1 MSEPLQGAAPNSIWF
16 SSSQSWV
23 IPVIDQRGPFERPAR
38 AAQVVQPGAAWT
50 FGARY
55 PEDVF
60 VLEQAQ
66 VGDWVVETADGHR
79 YLMDAAT
86 FMEKIAVD
94 PESLWD
100 LAADMRSQ
108 SEEQR
113 VLAGYQDGEAYH
125 RALAAANHLM
135 SFSDACQELAER
147 GRWPGA
153 QEDPA
158 AKSHPANRL
167 YFLPSAEPA
176 KEQGQ
181 NEIVQ
186 SALEKMRQAFSGD
199 LPLTVW
205 ITRTVRQEI
214 PAGVVQDVMRAIS
227 EHGGDDG
234 GRVSFDSLARH
245 RDTALDALLR
255 SGSEHTM
262 GIPIEDSLSQKQWD
276 ERGIRASSRMVDLA
290 REMLAPLE
298 MDAIKNAHPGDVV
311 ALPFNQDGYFDKEVA
326 ALQKANPMSRDDTR
340 PSAAHHDGEGA

>member
-1 MSEPLQGAAPNSIWF
+1 MSEPNSIWF

-38 AAQVVQPGAAWT
+38 AAQVVQPGAVWT
-50 FGARY
+50 FGARH
-55 PEDVF
+55 PEDIF
-60 VLEQAQ
+60 ALGRAQ

-79 YLMDAAT
+79 HLLDPAM

-94 PESLWD
+94 SESLRD
-100 LAADMRSQ
+100 LAVDMRSQ

-158 AKSHPANRL
+158 TKLHPANRL
-167 YFLPSAEPA
+167 YFLPPAEPA

-181 NEIVQ
+181 
-186 SALEKMRQAFSGD
+186 MRQAFSGD

-255 SGSEHTM
+255 SGSEYTM

-340 PSAAHHDGEGA
+340 PSAAHYDGEGA